1 MVMKTPAECRTMA
14 DIRAEIDRVDEE
26 LVRQFAAR
34 AGYIDRA
41 GEIKAEIGL
50 PARIGSRVEEVGGQ
64 CAAACR
70 GHGPAAG
77 TGRKAVASADRL
89 VDCARGVGA
98 GTRQPARGQMN

>member
-1 MVMKTPAECRTMA
+1 MKTPAECRTMA

-26 LVRQFAAR
+26 LVRLFAPR

-50 PARIGSRVEEVGGQ
+50 PARIGRAGRGGGGE
-64 CAAACR
+64 CPAAR
-70 GHGPAAG
+70 GGDGPAAG
-77 TGRKAVASADRL
+77 TGREAVAAADRL

-98 GTRQPARGQMN
+98 GAGQPARRDMN